1 MEEALDLSFDRLLI
15 MMIACKVSAEGVMV
29 HLGKMTLTA
38 KVFGYKLRDRQ
49 CSFNLSLWRV
59 RVTLGYKLR
68 DRQCSFNLSLWRVR
82 VTLVAMGKQQCVSR

>member
-1 MEEALDLSFDRLLI
+1 MEEALDLSFDRLLMMMMMM
-15 MMIACKVSAEGVMV
+15 MMIACKISSEGVMV

-59 RVTLGYKLR
+59 RVTL
-68 DRQCSFNLSLWRVR
+68 
-82 VTLVAMGKQQCVSR
+82 VAMGKQQCVSR